1 MSSLESYYLK
11 GNPFTIV
18 PSRTSPFWA
27 DRVKFKGEIEKAVEF
42 TLYGTQSQIIACIY
56 GDWGCGKTHAMNYFS
71 NEEIL
76 RKIADTAKIPAD
88 RALLSIP
95 TIFPINEVFN
105 SLYLDIIYRHLIP
118 KLDEMLEFLA
128 KQKTPIAPLQTEGS
142 LEEKLRDLT
151 IGEDMARVLPQF
163 TTRDKAML
171 VRRYLSRTASRGDL
185 TDLGVAKGIETN
197 GEMLT
202 ALTDVMKLFT
212 KTKYSRIFIW
222 IDDCERI
229 DEVPGKA
236 MFEFQYFL
244 RDILDLMPE
253 RLTLIVNFT
262 LYPGEEI
269 SERMK
274 YLGPAVQ
281 SRISKIITVGYF
293 DHDDYLQY
301 VEDLLEN
308 SRKRPRG
315 VTIPKYFPFSQGCL
329 DNLFQ
334 ILEKSTS
341 NLQPRTVNRVLS
353 SLLEHGLRESIPL
366 IDDKYL
372 DKLKEEV
379 YAVMAS

>member
-1 MSSLESYYLK
+1 MSSLESYHLK
-11 GNPFTIV
+11 ENPFTIV
-18 PSRTSPFWA
+18 PSRTNPFWA
-27 DRVKFKGEIEKAVEF
+27 DRTKFKGEIEKAIEF
-42 TLYGTQSQIIACIY
+42 TLYGVQSQIIACIY

-71 NEEIL
+71 NEDIL
-76 RKIADTAKIPAD
+76 RKIADIAKVPAD

-105 SLYLDIIYRHLIP
+105 SLYLDIIYRHFIP
-118 KLDEMLEFLA
+118 KLAEILELLS
-128 KQKTPIAPLQTEGS
+128 KQKTAIAPLEVEGS
-142 LEEKLRDLT
+142 LEGKLKEL
-151 IGEDMARVLPQF
+151 GVSEDMAKVLPQL
-163 TTRDKAML
+163 TTRDML

-202 ALTDVMKLFT
+202 SLTDVMKLFT

-269 SERMK
+269 AERIK

-281 SRISKIITVGYF
+281 SRISKKITVGYF
-293 DHDDYLQY
+293 NHDDYLQY
-301 VEDLLEN
+301 IDDLLEN
-308 SRKRPRG
+308 SRKKPRG
-315 VTIPKYFPFSQGCL
+315 ATIPKYFPFSQGCL

-353 SLLEHGLRESIPL
+353 SLLEGGLRENIPL

-372 DKLKEEV
+372 EKVKEEV
-379 YAVMAS
+379 QTVMAS